1 MSSLSPRIATL
12 ARTVRPVLAIVLCIA
27 LVMLVVLGLRI
38 QSALVGLRSEATD
51 NLHWNLSQLEVD
63 IVRLSEEIR
72 VTQND
77 PAAPL
82 KELRKRHDLFY
93 SRAQNAIQGKG
104 FSTPGLEDLSTAL
117 SAMLAEYLAV
127 ETPAVD
133 GSDAALRADL
143 PRMAAHLD
151 ALRDTLRKTSIQII
165 ERLAKISDD
174 RRAALSLLVSQVAL
188 ATFVTIGMLAC
199 LLTMVLMSS
208 RAALREARHTAQVSR
223 QLRATVD
230 SALDAIVVTDD
241 KGDILQ
247 FNGSAETTFGY
258 TRAEVLGRRAAG
270 LILSPEIAA
279 EPGDLAPL
287 RQVDAGR
294 FQTRAL
300 DRAGRSFPVELSI
313 SSAEGDEGRIYTAFL
328 HDISD
333 RLAAEAEMTRARDEA
348 LAAERAKTDFLAV
361 MSHEMRTPLNGVIA
375 SLEIAARK
383 AATPEQAH
391 FIALAQDSA
400 QLLLRHADDVLDI
413 TRLESGGMKLPPQD
427 FDLETHLANLVEG
440 LGPVCTERG
449 IGLRFDMLTPS
460 ARLNGD
466 PFRLGQIV
474 QNFLSNAI
482 KFVETGGIT
491 VEAEV
496 TPLEGAMREV
506 EIRVIDT
513 GPGIAAQDQERI
525 FQDFVM
531 LDPSFRRS
539 GGGAGLG
546 LAIARRIATAMGGE
560 IGVESAPGEGSCFW
574 LRLPLAMAKDSGTA
588 AGQASTAPALPLLD
602 ILVVEDN
609 ATNRAVLDEMLRQ
622 SGQRVE
628 MAVDGE
634 KGAQAAQARRFDVIL
649 MDISMPV
656 MDGLAATGLIR
667 ARGASQRARIVAVTA
682 HSLPA
687 DLDRFRAA
695 GMDDV
700 LVKPISSEA
709 LARVLKGDS
718 VTAALARPVVLD
730 MTRIQ
735 DMQETLGAAT
745 FARLAQQGLVD
756 MHRLARLAQQAA
768 SAAAPSDGLEPLC
781 HEAAGGAAMIG
792 AERLRA
798 HYSQAEAEIR
808 QGQDEA
814 ARDRIL
820 RDTERFLAEA
830 ETALRNLL

>member
-1 MSSLSPRIATL
+1 MLSLSPRIATL

-72 VTQND
+72 VAQID
-77 PAAPL
+77 PATPL

-127 ETPAVD
+127 ETPAID

-143 PRMAAHLD
+143 PRMETHLET
-151 ALRDTLRKTSIQII
+151 LRDGLRKTSIQII

-188 ATFVTIGMLAC
+188 ATLVTIGMLAC
-199 LLTMVLMSS
+199 LLTMVLLSS
-208 RAALREARHTAQVSR
+208 RAAQREARHTAQVSR

-241 KGDILQ
+241 RGCILQ
-247 FNGSAETTFGY
+247 FNGSAESTFGY
-258 TRAEVLGRRAAG
+258 KRAEVLGRRAAG
-270 LILSPEIAA
+270 LILPPEIAA
-279 EPGDLAPL
+279 EPGDTAPL
-287 RQVDAGR
+287 RRVDAGR

-300 DRAGRSFPVELSI
+300 HRAGRSFPVELSI
-313 SSAEGDEGRIYTAFL
+313 SSAESDDGLIYTAFL

-383 AATPEQAH
+383 AASPEQAH

-413 TRLESGGMKLPPQD
+413 TRLESGGMKLVAQD

-460 ARLNGD
+460 ARLHGD
-466 PFRLGQIV
+466 AFRLGQIV

-496 TPLEGAMREV
+496 TPLVGDMREV

-513 GPGIAAQDQERI
+513 GPGIAAQDQDRI

-574 LRLPLAMAKDSGTA
+574 LRLPLALAQEA
-588 AGQASTAPALPLLD
+588 ASAPPPVAEAPPLPVLD

-609 ATNRAVLDEMLRQ
+609 ATNRAVMAEMLRQ

-634 KGAQAAQARRFDVIL
+634 KGAQAARARRFDVIL

-656 MDGLAATGLIR
+656 MDGLAATRLIR
-667 ARGASQRARIVAVTA
+667 ADGASRQARIVAVTA

-687 DLDRFRAA
+687 DLERFRAA
-695 GMDDV
+695 GMDDA
-700 LVKPISSEA
+700 LVKPISSGA
-709 LARVLKGDS
+709 LAQVLRGGG
-718 VTAALARPVVLD
+718 VTAAMAGSATLDLARIGD
-730 MTRIQ
+730 MRA
-735 DMQETLGAAT
+735 TLGAAA
-745 FARLAQQGLVD
+745 FQRIAQDCLTD
-756 MHRLARLAQQAA
+756 MHRLASLALQAA
-768 SAAAPSDGLEPLC
+768 AASGGLEHLC
-781 HEAAGGAAMIG
+781 HEAAGGAAVIG
-792 AERLRA
+792 ADRLRA
-798 HYSQAEAEIR
+798 HYSQAEDEIR
-808 QGQDEA
+808 QGQAGA
-814 ARDRIL
+814 ARERIL
-820 RDTERFLAEA
+820 RDTDRLLAEA
-830 ETALRNLL
+830 ETALRALT